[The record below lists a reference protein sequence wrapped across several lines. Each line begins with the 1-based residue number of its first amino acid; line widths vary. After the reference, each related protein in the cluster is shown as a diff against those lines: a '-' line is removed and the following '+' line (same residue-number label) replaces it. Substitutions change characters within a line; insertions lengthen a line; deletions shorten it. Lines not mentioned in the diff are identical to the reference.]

1 MNKTFNLIFMILMGL
16 LALREAYLMT
26 QEGVSATHMPFF
38 AVFTAF
44 AVRRVLIH
52 NRLA

>member
-16 LALREAYLMT
+16 LALREGYVMT
-26 QEGVSATHMPFF
+26 QEGISATHLLFF

-44 AVRRVLIH
+44 TVRRVLIH
-52 NRLA
+52 RRLA

>member
-16 LALREAYLMT
+16 LAMREGYVMM
-26 QEGVSATHMPFF
+26 QQGVSGTHLLFF

-44 AVRRVLIH
+44 TVRRVLIH
-52 NRLA
+52 KRLA